1 MPRDAPALRRCA
13 IYTRKS
19 SDEGLDQAFNSLD
32 AQYEACAAYIAS
44 QIHEGWTVVDNR
56 YDDGGISGGTM
67 ERPGL
72 KRLLADIE
80 AGRVDVIVVYK
91 VDRLTRSLG
100 DFARMVDVFDKHEVS
115 FVSITQQFNTTSS
128 MGRLTLNVLL
138 SFAQFEREV
147 TGERIRDKIAASKKK
162 GMWMGGHVPLGYD
175 VMERKLVVNAEE
187 AETVRT
193 LFRLYLEKGNVREVV
208 DETERRGILTKTRI
222 TRSGKRSGG
231 KKFGRGP
238 LYWLLKNP
246 VYIGQIRHGGKTW
259 PGEHDAIVDQK
270 TWDAVQ
276 ARLASN
282 RKSRRSRTEARA
294 PSLLAGLLFD
304 HEGRSYTPSHAVK
317 NGRRYR
323 YYVERGLND
332 GTATPGRKGRQRL
345 IAHDIETLVTNAV
358 AKTLGDTERLFEILD
373 LSKEVPKT
381 IDRAIGSAGQL
392 ANDLGNGA
400 PSRRLKIIGTV
411 VTKVILRDDCVSI
424 DLDVNGLR
432 SELGNP
438 VIPNNDGTHSLNV
451 RAAIRTR
458 GVEMK
463 LVITDPTVTA
473 GSAHDPVLIK
483 AVVRANDWWD
493 RLMTGEARS
502 ISALAREEGY
512 NDRYVARHLTLAFLD
527 PETTEAILDGRQP
540 PDLSLELFMKGA
552 QVPMNWTDQR
562 QALGFERP

>member
-1 MPRDAPALRRCA
+1 MPLDAPALRRCA

-44 QIHEGWTVVDNR
+44 QIHEGWTVVDSR

-175 VMERKLVVNAEE
+175 VVDRKLVINAQE
-187 AETVRT
+187 AESVRT
-193 LFRLYLEKGNVREVV
+193 LFQLYLEKGNVREVV
-208 DETERRGILTKTRI
+208 EETKRRGILTKTRI
-222 TRSGKRSGG
+222 TQAGNTSGG
-231 KKFGRGP
+231 KMFGRGP

-246 VYIGQIRHGGKTW
+246 VYMGLIRHGDKTW
-259 PGEHDAIVDQK
+259 PGKHDAIVDQK
-270 TWDAVQ
+270 TWDDVQ

-282 RKSRRSRTEARA
+282 RANRRSRTDARA
-294 PSLLAGLLFD
+294 PSLLVGLLYD
-304 HEGRSYTPSHAVK
+304 KEGHSYTPSHAVK

-323 YYVERGLND
+323 YYVERNLNECK
-332 GTATPGRKGRQRL
+332 TASGHRGRQRL
-345 IAHDIETLVTNAV
+345 PAHEIEALVIHAV
-358 AKTLGDTERLFEILD
+358 AGTLGDTEQLFAILA
-373 LSKEVPKT
+373 LSTESPNT
-381 IDRAIGSAGQL
+381 IDLAITSAGQL
-392 ANDLGNGA
+392 AHDLENGT
-400 PSRRLKIIGTV
+400 PSRRLEIIGGIVKTV
-411 VTKVILRDDCVSI
+411 TMGDGGVAIEI
-424 DLDVNGLR
+424 DLNGLR
-432 SELGNP
+432 STLGISAIHTGKPTHTITVP
-438 VIPNNDGTHSLNV
+438 VV
-451 RAAIRTR
+451 IRTR

-463 LVITDPTVTA
+463 LIMTGPQA
-473 GSAHDPVLIK
+473 GGGAQDPVLIK

-493 RLMTGEARS
+493 RLMTGKVRS
-502 ISALAREEGY
+502 ISALARDEGY

-527 PETTEAILDGRQP
+527 PGITQAILDGRQP
-540 PDLSLELFMKGA
+540 PDLSLETVMKGA
-552 QVPMNWTDQR
+552 QVPMNWADQR
-562 QALGFERP
+562 QALGFELT